1 VWVWWLFA
9 SRAMS
14 IDVCRSSSG
23 RARARDD
30 DDARA
35 RGGRGRVCFIFRV
48 RRVVASSVW
57 DRRTRAGSV
66 RGGIGAVETRARAF
80 VMMPPPM
87 TTRREASRR
96 RRFGRRTRALA
107 LGLLFHRLDVG
118 VARGTRAPVWSC
130 ASASCASESSSS
142 SAATMKN
149 ERGDVV
155 AVGDASCA
163 TTGRGV
169 TFTSR
174 GERLVSTSTTNEA
187 IEAVRMGDG
196 AFTLAVAVEPSADAV
211 ADDDGVPRPIVTL
224 STTLN
229 ESAWTHWCA
238 DDVGGYYMSLWMRDG
253 WLEMKTRAP
262 HPTAPFQCTS
272 THAMRSDDV
281 PKLARGRMNRV
292 AVTYDPSL
300 GLRLFIN
307 GTRAFPPSNWGS
319 EYGVAAGDA
328 ASTWTS
334 SSSRVVVGAYGD
346 RSFLGTVYA
355 VDVFDVALSDDE
367 LVEDAS
373 AHAERP
379 RWMTRPISRDVV
391 VGEDEATNIA
401 LAASPADGDGE
412 RALRFTVVSLPSR
425 GVMYDASD
433 NARVVSVPHALERPM
448 VRFAPERNAYSI
460 EASDADNARGEYAR
474 FHFEVRDADATDGD
488 ESGDADAAERGV
500 VRIRVVSANDAPSAP
515 SVRLVAY
522 VGVPERVRLP
532 FEDID
537 ATCPENVASCRGDRA
552 TSVRITRAPERGR
565 LYACDDAETMSRV
578 VRDGTNV
585 TSPTD
590 VLCFAYIGDETSAR
604 DSFEYVVADKSG
616 AHSDVGTVSIA
627 LKSPCTL
634 LRRTHDAL
642 EDETSTIGVTAA
654 CVGLN
659 ASWSVFASAVS
670 SPMHGAITSEVN
682 DVRLRGDTCS
692 DDQNATCEEWGVVAS
707 SVSCFCGGFEYVPE
721 RNYYNTPNT
730 DVYGDVMVAGPTG
743 ATGEEFGQPDIIR
756 MTVRTSNGWM
766 TDPFIAYVNVR
777 NAFDAP
783 RVSIDGDAFAQLER
797 IAANTTSF
805 ALSGAID
812 IDVAPDYDASAMSVT
827 IWSSYAKV
835 LEIRGAA
842 AAALARRGGAA
853 NTVSLIGNPSAIADV
868 FRNSQIAYAPKDT
881 GKPAFDD
888 EIQIRVV
895 AGLRPVVGDFCREA
909 TKADCQ
915 FESSHDA
922 PACDTAGA
930 TTSPCVVSA
939 SVRLPIADSPSYV
952 DARDAS
958 ASSGRS
964 LEARARTVF
973 LFWLIATPILG
984 FFTYRASKYFWT
996 RAHRVGLGF

>member
-1 VWVWWLFA
+1 
-9 SRAMS
+9 
-14 IDVCRSSSG
+14 
-23 RARARDD
+23 
-30 DDARA
+30 
-35 RGGRGRVCFIFRV
+35 
-48 RRVVASSVW
+48 
-57 DRRTRAGSV
+57 
-66 RGGIGAVETRARAF
+66 
-80 VMMPPPM
+80 
-87 TTRREASRR
+87 
-96 RRFGRRTRALA
+96 
-107 LGLLFHRLDVG
+107 
-118 VARGTRAPVWSC
+118 
-130 ASASCASESSSS
+130 
-142 SAATMKN
+142 MKN
-149 ERGDVV
+149 ARGDVV

-211 ADDDGVPRPIVTL
+211 AAADGVARPIVTL

-238 DDVGGYYMSLWMRDG
+238 DDVGGYYASLWMRDG

-281 PKLARGRMNRV
+281 PKLARGCVNRV

-300 GLRLFIN
+300 GLRFFIN
-307 GTRAFPPSNWGS
+307 GTRAFPPSTWGS
-319 EYGVAAGDA
+319 AYGLAAGDV
-328 ASTWTS
+328 ASTWS
-334 SSSRVVVGAYGD
+334 AAASRVVVGAYGD

-355 VDVFDVALSDDE
+355 VDVYDVALSDDE

-379 RWMTRPISRDVV
+379 RWMPRPISRDVV

-401 LAASPADGDGE
+401 LAAHPGDGE
-412 RALRFTVVSLPSR
+412 RDRALRFTVVSLPSR

-460 EASDADNARGEYAR
+460 EAGDADDARGEYAR
-474 FHFEVRDADATDGD
+474 FHFKVRDADGDDGD
-488 ESGDADAAERGV
+488 DEDDTDAAERGV
-500 VRIRVVSANDAPSAP
+500 VRIRVVSANDAPSAA

-590 VLCFAYIGDETSAR
+590 VLCFAYVGDETSAR
-604 DSFEYVVADKSG
+604 DSFEYVVADESG
-616 AHSDVGTVSIA
+616 AHSDAGTVSIA

-654 CVGLN
+654 CFGLN
-659 ASWSVFASAVS
+659 TSWSVFASAVS
-670 SPMHGAITSEVN
+670 APMHGAITSEVN
-682 DVRLRGDTCS
+682 DVRLRRDACS

-707 SVSCFCGGFEYVPE
+707 SVSCFCGGFEYAPE

-730 DVYGDVMVAGPTG
+730 DVYGDVMVAGPNG
-743 ATGEEFGQPDIIR
+743 ATGGEFGQPDIIR

-783 RVSIDGDAFAQLER
+783 RVSIDGDAFTRIER

-842 AAALARRGGAA
+842 AAALARRGGVA

-868 FRNSQIAYAPKDT
+868 LRNAQIAYAPKDT

-888 EIQIRVV
+888 EIRIRVV
-895 AGLRPVVGDFCREA
+895 AGLRPVGGALCREA
-909 TKADCQ
+909 TKSDCQ

-922 PACDTAGA
+922 PACDTTGA

-952 DARDAS
+952 EARDAS
-958 ASSGRS
+958 AASGRS

-973 LFWLIATPILG
+973 LFWLIATPMLG